1 MNIHHVL
8 FFCFISAL
16 CGDTGLVSA
25 RLHIFT
31 GAEGGRGS
39 ISCYLHHPNTTK
51 YFCKEECEGD
61 GILVKTEDIRA
72 QNGRFST
79 EYRGE
84 SSGIGVLTVTIT
96 NLTMSDAGRYRCG
109 FGTDLAPESYA
120 DFELRVSDELQ
131 FGNTHFY
138 RTDIEGE
145 TIILGCPHTLYSKE
159 KFLCKG
165 ECRTVEDVLIETD
178 GNRAQSG
185 RYHIIYFDGS
195 IFGLYVII
203 TNVSK
208 SDTGWYKCGYGKAV
222 SPHSSNAF
230 TVLVIGDPSA
240 SSTTP
245 STLPV
250 TTTQPT
256 AQSDTPETTNQRTVL
271 LAPLIICVVI
281 VIVLSAA
288 VLLLIYKLRRNRSVN
303 IMKLESVHENRPPG
317 STGVK
322 TIHENVIPGHK
333 DQQHYIYT

>member
-39 ISCYLHHPNTTK
+39 ISCYLHHPNNTK
-51 YFCKEECEGD
+51 FFCKEECRGE
-61 GILVKTEDIRA
+61 GILIRTEDVRA

-84 SSGIGVLTVTIT
+84 SSGIGILTVTIK

-109 FGTDLAPESYA
+109 LGTDMFPESYA
-120 DFELRVSDELQ
+120 DFEVRVSDELP
-131 FGNTHFY
+131 FGKTHFY
-138 RTDIEGE
+138 RTDVEGE
-145 TIILGCPHTLYSKE
+145 QITLGCPHTVYSKE

-165 ECRTVEDVLIETD
+165 ECKTVKDIIIETD

-185 RYHIIYFDGS
+185 RFHIIYLERS
-195 IFGLYVII
+195 IFGLYVKI

-208 SDTGWYKCGYGKAV
+208 SDTGWYQCGYGRPL

-230 TVLVIGDPSA
+230 TVLVIDDPSA
-240 SSTTP
+240 PRTTP
-245 STLPV
+245 SVFPV
-250 TTTQPT
+250 TT
-256 AQSDTPETTNQRTVL
+256 NQGKVYRV
-271 LAPLIICVVI
+271 PLIIFVI
-281 VIVLSAA
+281 IAILLLIA
-288 VLLLIYKLRRNRSVN
+288 VLLLVYKLKKNKSAS
-303 IMKLESVHENRPPG
+303 IMKLESVIHENRPPG

-322 TIHENVIPGHK
+322 TIHEGVIPGR
-333 DQQHYIYT
+333 